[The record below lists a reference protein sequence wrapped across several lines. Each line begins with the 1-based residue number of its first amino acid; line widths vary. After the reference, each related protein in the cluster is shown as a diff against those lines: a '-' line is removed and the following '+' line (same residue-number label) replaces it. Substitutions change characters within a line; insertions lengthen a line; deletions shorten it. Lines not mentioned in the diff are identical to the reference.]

1 MRGCL
6 CARGRRVRILCWRSV
21 WFFNR
26 ACRQGG
32 GERGWHWDLARATRD
47 VDRASDAAFALEAA
61 VGPGWKLGDE
71 WRAQEWLQRV
81 RTDIEEARQRLLDG
95 RALEPGCVLQ

>member
-1 MRGCL
+1 MHVVAE
-6 CARGRRVRILCWRSV
+6 CASCAGVLFGSSTARVGK
-21 WFFNR
+21 
-26 ACRQGG
+26 GG